1 MLPTRSPLTTIT
13 NKKPQRLSFGKEKEP
28 LKIISG
34 TDREELRNKKKTP
47 ASKSPLN
54 GSKKKSSPLSTRS
67 TPSVLSTSPDQECL
81 QNLQE
86 RLKLAMYNME
96 LHEIRI
102 KELENENSR
111 SQC

>member
-1 MLPTRSPLTTIT
+1 MSTIT
-13 NKKPQRLSFGKEKEP
+13 NKKPQRLSVGKEKEP

-47 ASKSPLN
+47 GSKSPLCKT
-54 GSKKKSSPLSTRS
+54 SKKNPSPLSAG
-67 TPSVLSTSPDQECL
+67 STSSILSMSPNQEYL

-86 RLKLAMYNME
+86 RLKLATYNMQV
-96 LHEIRI
+96 HEIRI